1 MINKAKIMTIFDID
15 FTTLYKNHFNLSSR
29 KDKTP
34 KDWKDKAKKMQNSCF
49 DLEDDYTKQFIQ
61 AMKFDKTDTILDVG
75 CGGGALALALAP
87 YVKAVYALDFCQDML
102 DIVTKRAKDLKIK
115 NIFPILRAW
124 EEDWQDIP
132 VCDICISSRS
142 SMVSDLNKALDKLNK
157 HAKKAVYMSMIVEK
171 DFISPKI
178 LQAIKRDSVGFP
190 NYIYALNL
198 LYQKNYFASVNFIES
213 KGSFVNSQ
221 VISTEDFIESV
232 SWSIGKLSEQ
242 EIEYLKDFHMQN
254 PQITSAYEPLKKWAL
269 LHWDK
274 NK

>member
-178 LQAIKRDSVGFP
+178 LQAIKCDSVGFP